1 MTNDLHDRHVCCTR
15 FIGETPQ
22 QVRLA
27 HARFALNKDCCTST
41 IRSIVE
47 SLPKEITFGSAAY
60 GDPRSSVHGHTVM
73 LEVVF
78 DCRQKS
84 ASFGIAYLFVVT
96 VDVRRTTMPKT
107 NSNIAMTNR
116 LF

>member
-1 MTNDLHDRHVCCTR
+1 MTNDLHDRHVGCAC
-15 FIGETPQ
+15 FVGETPQ

-84 ASFGIAYLFVVT
+84 ANSMITKPTAPSQSAVLLVRIVT
-96 VDVRRTTMPKT
+96 H
-107 NSNIAMTNR
+107 NE
-116 LF
+116 